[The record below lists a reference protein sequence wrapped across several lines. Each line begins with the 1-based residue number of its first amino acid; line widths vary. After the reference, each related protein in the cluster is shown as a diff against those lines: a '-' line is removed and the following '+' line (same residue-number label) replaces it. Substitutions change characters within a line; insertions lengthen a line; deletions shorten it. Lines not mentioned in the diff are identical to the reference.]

1 MKYYEDEFKHTT
13 DADLKELILYANI
26 FKKIEPIYIM
36 LNVHKNID
44 KTFSEIM
51 KDVTDDYNR
60 IPEGKNK
67 EFISYFINF
76 VNNNFIKYNDQEY
89 NMTKKD
95 TSKNIEKICDVA
107 INLGRNFFRTV
118 DKTNFINDVVDVCH
132 TGELEAKEK
141 DSITKIYDYYV
152 FAEYAKNK
160 YKDNEIYNSLRKKC
174 VQAYK
179 SIISEEC
186 KGLILKYVDKD
197 FLKVK

>member
-1 MKYYEDEFKHTT
+1 MENYEDEFKRTS

-36 LNVHKNID
+36 LNMQKNID

-51 KDVTDDYNR
+51 KEVTDDYNC

-67 EFISYFINF
+67 EFISYFIDFANDN
-76 VNNNFIKYNDQEY
+76 VINYNYQEY
-89 NMTKKD
+89 NMTKAN

-107 INLGRNFFRTV
+107 VNCGRNFFRTV
-118 DKTNFINDVVDVCH
+118 DKTRFINDVVDVCN
-132 TGELEAKEK
+132 TGEFETKEK

-186 KGLILKYVDKD
+186 KGLILKYIDKD